1 MADELE
7 KKSGSFETGMDVGPE
22 RLKDIKKEKTVA
34 KGVGKKSK
42 KELTITVITAHCK
55 GGLCNIC
62 VNYCPEKVL
71 AMGFRT
77 VEVVDP
83 DSCTKCMLCELRCP
97 DFAIFVD

>member
-1 MADELE
+1 MTDELA
-7 KKSGSFETGMDVGPE
+7 KKSGKFESGPGVGPE
-22 RLKDIKKEKTVA
+22 RLKEITKEKVVGRGVTRKTKKDVA
-34 KGVGKKSK
+34 
-42 KELTITVITAHCK
+42 ITVITAHCK

>member
-7 KKSGSFETGMDVGPE
+7 KKSGTYEYGANVGSE
-22 RLKDIKKEKTVA
+22 RLKEIIKEKSVA
-34 KGVGKKSK
+34 KGVSK
-42 KELTITVITAHCK
+42 KTKKNVMITVINAHCK

>member
-1 MADELE
+1 MIDELM
-7 KKSGSFETGMDVGPE
+7 KLSGRFEYGLDVGSE
-22 RLKDIKKEKTVA
+22 RVKEIKKEKSVA
-34 KGVGKKSK
+34 YGTSK
-42 KELTITVITAHCK
+42 KTKKDLAITVIIPHCK

-71 AMGFRT
+71 AMGFLH

>member
-1 MADELE
+1 MVDETP
-7 KKSGSFETGMDVGPE
+7 KKSGSFEYGIDIGSE
-22 RLKDIKKEKTVA
+22 RLKDIKKEKSVA
-34 KGVGKKSK
+34 KGVSK
-42 KELTITVITAHCK
+42 KTKKDVMITVINSHCK

-62 VNYCPEKVL
+62 VNYCPENVL
-71 AMGFRT
+71 AMGFMT

>member
-7 KKSGSFETGMDVGPE
+7 KSSGTFVTGNDAGPD
-22 RLKDIKKEKTVA
+22 RLKEIKKEKTA
-34 KGVGKKSK
+34 GKGVTKKTK
-42 KELTITVITAHCK
+42 KEVMITVIGAHCK
-55 GGLCNIC
+55 GSLCNIC
-62 VNYCPEKVL
+62 VNYCPENVL

>member
-1 MADELE
+1 MAYNFE
-7 KKSGSFETGMDVGPE
+7 KKSGSFETGIEIGSE
-22 RLKDIKKEKTVA
+22 RLKCIKKEKVVA
-34 KGVGKKSK
+34 KGVSK
-42 KELTITVITAHCK
+42 KTKKDLMITVITSHCK

-71 AMGFRT
+71 SMGFRS

-83 DSCTKCMLCELRCP
+83 DACTKCMLCELRCP

>member
-1 MADELE
+1 MTDELA
-7 KKSGSFETGMDVGPE
+7 KKSGTFESGTDIGPE
-22 RLKDIKKEKTVA
+22 RLKDVKKEKIIA
-34 KGVGKKSK
+34 KGFTKRTRKDVAIS
-42 KELTITVITAHCK
+42 VITSHCK

>member
-1 MADELE
+1 MSKDLE
-7 KKSGSFETGMDVGPE
+7 KKSGTYEEGTDVGSP
-22 RLKDIKKEKTVA
+22 RLSAINKEKCSA
-34 KGVGKKSK
+34 KGVTKKTK
-42 KELTITVITAHCK
+42 KDVQITVIKAHCK